1 MLEVVGTKNHTV
13 IKAFGGL
20 VIFRAIAAGTL
31 PTIARKY
38 NLRPYSGNI
47 FLVMFTEFFNIA
59 TMIFTA
65 YVRDDSKT
73 NVQNKESLP
82 LCKKNRVRNIL
93 AIYPL
98 D

>member
-1 MLEVVGTKNHTV
+1 MDNCQ
-13 IKAFGGL
+13 
-20 VIFRAIAAGTL
+20 IASKRQLQTL
-31 PTIARKY
+31 N
-38 NLRPYSGNI
+38 NLRPYLGNI

-73 NVQNKESLP
+73 NVQIKESLP
-82 LCKKNRVRNIL
+82 QCKKNRVRNIL

>member
-1 MLEVVGTKNHTV
+1 M
-13 IKAFGGL
+13 
-20 VIFRAIAAGTL
+20 
-31 PTIARKY
+31 
-38 NLRPYSGNI
+38 GNI

-73 NVQNKESLP
+73 NVQNKENLP
-82 LCKKNRVRNIL
+82 QCKKNRVRNIL

>member
-1 MLEVVGTKNHTV
+1 MDNYQ
-13 IKAFGGL
+13 
-20 VIFRAIAAGTL
+20 IASKRQLQTL
-31 PTIARKY
+31 N
-38 NLRPYSGNI
+38 NLRPYLGNI
-47 FLVMFTEFFNIA
+47 FLVMFTEFFDIA

-73 NVQNKESLP
+73 NVQNKENLP
-82 LCKKNRVRNIL
+82 QCKKNRVRNIL

>member
-1 MLEVVGTKNHTV
+1 M
-13 IKAFGGL
+13 
-20 VIFRAIAAGTL
+20 
-31 PTIARKY
+31 
-38 NLRPYSGNI
+38 GNI

-65 YVRDDSKT
+65 YVRDDRKT
-73 NVQNKESLP
+73 NVQNKENLP
-82 LCKKNRVRNIL
+82 QCKKNRVRNIL

>member
-1 MLEVVGTKNHTV
+1 MKFVNS
-13 IKAFGGL
+13 GL
-20 VIFRAIAAGTL
+20 SNFC
-31 PTIARKY
+31 
-38 NLRPYSGNI
+38 NLRPYLGNI

-82 LCKKNRVRNIL
+82 QCKKNRVRNIL